1 MKQQACSAD
10 IAVALSAAAS
20 QFVAAIRP
28 GGMIVRRCFDEA
40 LT

>member
-10 IAVALSAAAS
+10 IAVAFGAAAS
-20 QFVAAIRP
+20 QFVAAIRR
-28 GGMIVRRCFDEA
+28 GGMKVQRRSDEA

>member
-10 IAVALSAAAS
+10 IAVAFSA
-20 QFVAAIRP
+20 VAIRRA
-28 GGMIVRRCFDEA
+28 GMKVQRRSDEA